1 MGKCAV
7 SSQSYKKKKWEG
19 QDQNKDFLL
28 MVTNSSSHKM
38 LSNKNDAQNA

>member
-7 SSQSYKKKKWEG
+7 SSQSYKKKREG

-28 MVTNSSSHKM
+28 MATNSSSHKV